1 MLILKILET
10 LSHNTLADNIG
21 FSMAALSIAVVLL
34 VLLQL

>member
-21 FSMAALSIAVVLL
+21 FSMAVLSIAVVLL
-34 VLLQL
+34 VLSQL